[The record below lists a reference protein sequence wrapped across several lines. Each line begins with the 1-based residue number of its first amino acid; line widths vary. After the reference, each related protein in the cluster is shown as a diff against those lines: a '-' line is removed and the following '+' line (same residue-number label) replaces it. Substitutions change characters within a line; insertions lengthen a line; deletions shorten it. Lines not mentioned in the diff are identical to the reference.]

1 MNSPRKYSVELASKE
16 LGFLIR
22 AVEFQISYF
31 ELRMADPDIHEDD
44 YADVG
49 NDLMLLKNIL
59 AHLRE
64 EEQTQNQ
71 N

>member
-1 MNSPRKYSVELASKE
+1 MNTPRKYSVELASKE

-22 AVEFQISYF
+22 AVEFQIFYF

>member
-1 MNSPRKYSVELASKE
+1 MDTPEKYSVELASKE

-22 AVEFQISYF
+22 AVEFQIAYF
-31 ELRMADPDIHEDD
+31 ELRMADPDIHEND

-59 AHLRE
+59 AHLRD
-64 EEQTQNQ
+64 EEQTQNPD
-71 N
+71 

>member
-1 MNSPRKYSVELASKE
+1 MNAPIKYPVLLSSKE

-31 ELRMADPDIHEDD
+31 ELRTADPNIHEDD

-59 AHLRE
+59 AHLRDE
-64 EEQTQNQ
+64 QQTQNQ